1 MIFYEEVLAMVLSEI
16 EAREK
21 RGEKLDLTTKVN
33 LVKMFRETVRRRP
46 DQPALMTRK
55 LDAAGLGKWH
65 TKTYKEFADKVDEI
79 AAALLEQGVKPGD
92 MITLQSHTREEWAI
106 IDEAVIGIN
115 AVLVCAYP
123 SLAPSVVEYQ
133 LNDSGTIIAFVE
145 NKEHVKTLISLK
157 EKVPTLRL
165 GIAIDDPGIELP
177 PWFTTLDKFV
187 ESGKKAL
194 AAKPGLREV
203 IHAFEGKIDPDSLA
217 TIVYTSGT
225 TGMPKGAMLTH
236 WNIASNCIAANWV
249 TALRL
254 EGKTNLS
261 FLPLSH
267 IFERMAGH
275 FYPIMVGMCTAFASD
290 IDNLARDLQEV
301 KPQYLTGVPRVF
313 EKIYAY
319 AMLTIN
325 EYSPTKKKI
334 FYWAVDV
341 GKEFDTRFRAG
352 EVSLSRLLWPASVVK
367 QLRKHYKDAKKPPIG
382 LLIKLKLARALVFK
396 KVLEKTGG
404 QLLCFISG
412 GASLP
417 QELAKFYGAVGLTI
431 LEGYGLTETSPVT
444 NMNDPRDVQ
453 YGLVG
458 PPIPGTEVRI
468 AEDGE
473 ILVRGPQVFK
483 GYWKKPEQTKEAIDP
498 DGWFHTGDLG
508 KIDEKGRLASI
519 GRKKEIF
526 VLSTGKKVPPISIE
540 ELVSTTRFIQQ
551 LVLQGDGRKFISA
564 LLTPNFEALRAHVK
578 RELPALVA
586 SFPDTK
592 TATEKEIKSFLDR
605 PEIKALFQADVDDIN
620 AKVDPFAQIKKFVV
634 IPHELTEETGDITP
648 SLKFKRRK
656 IAEHY
661 RDLIEGMYEKD
672 TSVELSKVNVEITE
686 K

>member
-1 MIFYEEVLAMVLSEI
+1 MIYYEQVLEMVHSEI
-16 EAREK
+16 AAREK
-21 RGEKLDLTTKVN
+21 RGEKLDLKTKVN
-33 LVKMFRETVRRRP
+33 LVKMFRDTVRTRP
-46 DQPALMTRK
+46 DQPALKTRK
-55 LDAAGLGKWH
+55 TDASGVGIWL
-65 TKTYKEFADKVDEI
+65 TKTYKDFSDKVDEI
-79 AAALLEQGVKPGD
+79 AAALLEQGVKPGE
-92 MITLQSHTREEWAI
+92 MITLQAHTREEWAI

-133 LNDSGTIIAFVE
+133 LNDSGTTIAFVE
-145 NKEHVKTLISLK
+145 NKEHVKTLVSLK

-165 GIAIDDPGIELP
+165 GIAIDDPGFEFP

-194 AAKPGLREV
+194 EAKPGLREE
-203 IHAFEGKIDPDSLA
+203 IHAFEAKIDPDSLA

-236 WNIASNCIAANWV
+236 WNIASNCLSTSWV

-267 IFERMAGH
+267 IFERMTGH
-275 FYPIMVGMCTAFASD
+275 FYPIMMGMCTAFASD

-325 EYSPTKKKI
+325 EYSAFKKKA

-341 GKEFDTRFRAG
+341 GKEFDAKYRF
-352 EVSLSRLLWPASVVK
+352 LLQEGK
-367 QLRKHYKDAKKPPIG
+367 IKKAPFGPM
-382 LLIKLKLARALVFK
+382 LKLKLARGLVFS

-404 QLLCFISG
+404 ELLCFVSG

-417 QELAKFYGAVGLTI
+417 QDLAKFYGAIGLVI

-444 NMNDPRDVQ
+444 NMNDPTDVQ
-453 YGLVG
+453 YGCVG
-458 PPIPGTEVRI
+458 AAIPGTEVRI
-468 AEDGE
+468 AEDNE

-508 KIDEKGRLASI
+508 KIDEKGRLAII

-526 VLSTGKKVPPISIE
+526 VMSTGKKVPPISVE

-551 LVLQGDGRKFISA
+551 LVLEGDGRKFISA
-564 LLTPNFEALRAHVK
+564 LLTPNLDAIRAHVK
-578 RELPALVA
+578 REMPDLVA
-586 SFPDTK
+586 GLPDAK
-592 TATEKEIKSFLDR
+592 TAKEEEIKAFLAR
-605 PEIKALFQADVDDIN
+605 PEIHRLFQADIDGIN
-620 AKVDPFAQIKKFVV
+620 TKVDPFAQIKKFVI
-634 IPHELTEETGDITP
+634 IPRELTEETGDITP

-656 IAEHY
+656 IGEHY
-661 RDLIEGMYEKD
+661 KDLIEGMYEKD

>member
-1 MIFYEEVLAMVLSEI
+1 MIFYEQVLAMVLSEI

-21 RGEKLDLTTKVN
+21 RGEKLDLATKVN
-33 LVKMFRETVRRRP
+33 LVKMFRDTVRKSP
-46 DQPALMTRK
+46 DKPALKSRIV
-55 LDAAGLGKWH
+55 DAAGVASWH
-65 TKTYKEFADKVDEI
+65 TKTYAQFASAVDEI
-79 AAALLEQGVKPGD
+79 AAALLEQGVKPGE
-92 MITLQSHTREEWAI
+92 MITLQSHTREEWAL

-123 SLAPSVVEYQ
+123 SLAPAVVEYQ
-133 LNDSGTIIAFVE
+133 LNDSGTTIAFVE

-165 GIAIDDPGIELP
+165 GIAIEDPGIDLP
-177 PWFTTLDKFV
+177 PWFMTLDKFI
-187 ESGKKAL
+187 ETGKKAL
-194 AAKPGLREV
+194 AAKPELKDT
-203 IHAFEGKIDPDSLA
+203 IHGFEGRIDPDSLA

-236 WNIASNCIAANWV
+236 WNIASNCLSTRWVAA
-249 TALRL
+249 LDL

-267 IFERMAGH
+267 IFERMSGH
-275 FYPIMVGMCTAFASD
+275 FYPIMMGMCTAFASD

-313 EKIYAY
+313 EKIYAF

-334 FYWAVDV
+334 FNWAVDV
-341 GKEFDTRFRAG
+341 GKKFDASYRFLIQEG
-352 EVSLSRLLWPASVVK
+352 KIK
-367 QLRKHYKDAKKPPIG
+367 QVPFSARF
-382 LLIKLKLARALVFK
+382 KLNLARSLVFK
-396 KVLEKTGG
+396 KVLIKTGG
-404 QLLCFISG
+404 ELLCFISG

-417 QELAKFYGAVGLTI
+417 QELAKFYGALGLVI

-458 PPIPGTEVRI
+458 PAIPGTEIKI

-483 GYWKKPEQTKEAIDP
+483 GYWKKPEQTKEAIDK

-508 KIDEKGRLASI
+508 KIDEKGRLAI
-519 GRKKEIF
+519 VGRKKEIF
-526 VLSTGKKVPPISIE
+526 VMSTGKKVPPISVE
-540 ELVSTTRFIQQ
+540 ELVSTTRFVQQ
-551 LVLQGDGRKFISA
+551 LVLQGDGLKFISA
-564 LLTPNFEALRAHVK
+564 VLTPSFDAIQAHVK
-578 RELPALVA
+578 REMPALVG
-586 SFPDTK
+586 SMPEFK
-592 TATEKEIKSFLDR
+592 TAKIDEIKAFLAR
-605 PEIKALFQADVDDIN
+605 PEILALFQADIDGIN

-634 IPHELTEETGDITP
+634 LPHELSEETGDITP

-661 RDLIEGMYEKD
+661 KDLIDGMYEKD
-672 TSVELSKVNVEITE
+672 TSVELSKVNVQITE